1 MLNLSDEAKTILGNI
16 KKNNCVLKSICQK
29 KKLKV
34 NDNNGVGK
42 NSKLN
47 RRVWC
52 YFVCTEMKYHFINE
66 FNFLG
71 YKGNIQKLFLK
82 IGNEI
87 MKKIFRKTIIN
98 EINSIKIL
106 DLYI

>member
-1 MLNLSDEAKTILGNI
+1 MLNLSDEAKIILGKGN
-16 KKNNCVLKSICQK
+16 KKNNCVLKSICSK

-34 NDNNGVGK
+34 NDNGVGK

-66 FNFLG
+66 CNFLG
-71 YKGNIQKLFLK
+71 YKVNIQK
-82 IGNEI
+82 
-87 MKKIFRKTIIN
+87 II
-98 EINSIKIL
+98 SK
-106 DLYI
+106 DR

>member
-1 MLNLSDEAKTILGNI
+1 MFE
-16 KKNNCVLKSICQK
+16 

-34 NDNNGVGK
+34 NDNNGEE

-66 FNFLG
+66 CNFLDTK
-71 YKGNIQKLFLK
+71 YTK
-82 IGNEI
+82 IISGTQV
-87 MKKIFRKTIIN
+87 MK
-98 EINSIKIL
+98 
-106 DLYI
+106 